1 MPWKASS
8 VMDEKVRF
16 VFEYEQDERTM
27 TELYEVYG
35 IKREGGHVRPCA
47 DINSFRSA
55 RNRSRTREVN
65 YEFLLHIGIRRSL
78 RHLNLQLSELAE
90 NGSFHG
96 CDLAGIPY
104 AQFVVA
110 SRPSR

>member
-1 MPWKASS
+1 
-8 VMDEKVRF
+8 VMEEKVRF
-16 VFEYEQDERTM
+16 VVEYEQDERTT

-65 YEFLLHIGIRRSL
+65 HEFFLHIGISRSL
-78 RHLNLQLSELAE
+78 RHLNLQLSELE
-90 NGSFHG
+90 NGPFHRS
-96 CDLAGIPY
+96 DLAWVPN
-104 AQFVVA
+104 AQLVVA
-110 SRPSR
+110 SRPSREL